1 MMFTNVFGCRV
12 LPWYFPSLP
21 GSPSL
26 PSFQVGL
33 FPPPL
38 YHPFSFVDKLR
49 RLALHLVVKREV
61 NVLYY
66 RPQTKLQKGNVF
78 TPVCHPV
85 HRGEVYPPTQ
95 TPPRQTPSPG
105 QTPPRQTPPL
115 LGKHPPGRLPPPR
128 RRPLQWTVRILLES
142 ILVLFRFQLIYCFQ
156 WSLYINRYK
165 I

>member
-49 RLALHLVVKREV
+49 RVAFQLVVKREV

-85 HRGEVYPPTQ
+85 HRDEVYPSTQ

-105 QTPPRQTPPL
+105 QTPPGHTPSPGQTPPQADTASLGQTPPL
-115 LGKHPPGRLPPPR
+115 GKLPPGDGHCSGRYASYWNPF
-128 RRPLQWTVRILLES
+128 
-142 ILVLFRFQLIYCFQ
+142 LFCLGF
-156 WSLYINRYK
+156 N
-165 I
+165 

>member
-1 MMFTNVFGCRV
+1 MFTNVFGCRV

-21 GSPSL
+21 GSASL

-49 RLALHLVVKREV
+49 RLALQLVVKREV

-85 HRGEVYPPTQ
+85 YRDKVYPPTQ
-95 TPPRQTPSPG
+95 TPPRQIPSPG

-115 LGKHPPGRLPPPR
+115 LGRHPPGRLPPETATAVNGTHP
-128 RRPLQWTVRILLES
+128 TGIHSCSV
-142 ILVLFRFQLIYCFQ
+142 
-156 WSLYINRYK
+156 
-165 I
+165 